1 MIEDKSKTFD
11 CNGKEIKVGTNLK
24 RVEYVSD
31 FYLELGTD
39 LVKVIAIPSEDTVMV
54 EGCHHWWNSCY
65 FEIVEGKE
73 YRLASFSED
82 TPIIIACNSR
92 EFEVEFEKSAGF
104 TGWVTEWMGW

>member
-1 MIEDKSKTFD
+1 MIKDKSKTFD
-11 CNGKEIKVGTNLK
+11 RNGKEIKVGAILK
-24 RVEYVSD
+24 RVEYVSN
-31 FYLELGTD
+31 FYSELRTD
-39 LVKVIAIPSEDTVMV
+39 LVKVISIPNEDTVMV
-54 EGCHHWWNSCY
+54 EGCRQGWNSCF

-92 EFEVEFEKSAGF
+92 EFEVEFEKSVGF